1 LKNAHQLHRYG
12 TILIWTGVLVWA
24 PFFAL
29 RIAGESPAL
38 MVFLP
43 FHLAGV
49 LSGARLRTL
58 AYRQLGRQK
67 AKRPGYKRVA
77 HILVIAS
84 ILVWIP
90 YYAQKISGHPVELDP
105 YLALHLV
112 GIFSG
117 TGLMGIGGVW
127 QYYLKR
133 QTQKT
138 IDGHSTNKTL
148 KKN

>member
-1 LKNAHQLHRYG
+1 
-12 TILIWTGVLVWA
+12 LIWIGVLVWA

-58 AYRQLGRQK
+58 ANRQLGRPK
-67 AKRPGYKRVA
+67 AKRSGYKLVA

-84 ILVWIP
+84 ILVWVP
-90 YYAQKISGHPVELDP
+90 YYAQKFSGYPVELDR
-105 YLALHLV
+105 YLILHLF

-117 TGLMGIGGVW
+117 TGLLAIGAAW
-127 QYYLKR
+127 QHYQNKR
-133 QTQKT
+133 IRKT
-138 IDGHSTNKTL
+138 TDGHTTSKTY
-148 KKN
+148 